1 MTSSLSRSR
10 SRRAPS
16 HIAVRVAH
24 AVLGGL
30 VAVGWLVLPL
40 AWAGADDAATVARS
54 ADVTAPDVAAPDN
67 AATDDAATDDAATDD
82 GTTTGDLVPPLVAVG
97 AAGALAAYAYTRRR
111 RRAMTRTTPGGDDPG
126 LIPLHELDRQARK
139 LLVDIDDCVRTGA
152 EELRLAA
159 ARSAADAVEPYA
171 YALTYA
177 EAELAA
183 AFRLRQ
189 HFDESGEGEGDGRG
203 ALEEI
208 VARCRDA
215 GRRLDA
221 AAPGFDQLRALE
233 RNAAAA
239 LESAGTRFRELA
251 ARTPAAEVTLADL
264 HERYAPAA
272 SLPVAGDVEQAKDR
286 LAFTT
291 LHLNQARQYADRG
304 DSAKAAAHLRAAE
317 GAVEQATALVNG
329 VHRLAAEL
337 ASAATALPVALAAV
351 EAVLDTARGR
361 PPTGGTG
368 DTDGHRPDADRF
380 PDPAVPDAGPDSG
393 ADTHTDTDTDTD
405 TGAGTGT
412 GTEAGAGTHAGARSG
427 SHEGAAD
434 PVGAAAGSRSGPDSG
449 ELVGR
454 FGRTEALLSGARHA
468 MAAGPYDPLDVL
480 RRVVEAGAALPE
492 GGGGDVPGGR
502 AHALLPARCAL
513 AGAADFIGTHRG
525 AVGGEARTRLAEAE
539 RLLGPGAT
547 ALSGVWRADE
557 LAREARRLAERDVRA
572 YGNPA
577 GGRGGAGAGGA
588 VLGGIL
594 LGDGEGPVSY
604 GGPHTRGR
612 RAASFT

>member
-1 MTSSLSRSR
+1 M
-10 SRRAPS
+10 
-16 HIAVRVAH
+16 
-24 AVLGGL
+24 
-30 VAVGWLVLPL
+30 
-40 AWAGADDAATVARS
+40 
-54 ADVTAPDVAAPDN
+54 TAPAVAAP
-67 AATDDAATDDAATDD
+67 DD

-97 AAGALAAYAYTRRR
+97 AAGALAAYAYTRRK
-111 RRAMTRTTPGGDDPG
+111 RRATTRTTPGGDNHG
-126 LIPLHELDRQARK
+126 LVPPHELDRQARK
-139 LLVDIDDCVRTGA
+139 LLVDIDDCVRTSA

-159 ARSAADAVEPYA
+159 ARSAAAAVEPYA
-171 YALTYA
+171 EALTYA
-177 EAELAA
+177 EAELAT

-189 HFDESGEGEGDGRG
+189 HLDEADVGEGGSRG

-208 VARCRDA
+208 VARCQDA

-251 ARTPAAEVTLADL
+251 ARTPAAEATLADL

-286 LAFTT
+286 LVFTT

-304 DSAKAAAHLRAAE
+304 DGARAAAHLRAAE
-317 GAVEQATALVNG
+317 GVVEQAGVLVNG
-329 VHRLAAEL
+329 ADRLAGEL
-337 ASAATALPVALAAV
+337 ASAVAKLPMAVAAV
-351 EAVLDTARGR
+351 QAVLDTAHGL
-361 PPTGGTG
+361 PPTGRAGSA
-368 DTDGHRPDADRF
+368 DRHRPDADRL
-380 PDPAVPDAGPDSG
+380 PARSVPDGGPDSG
-393 ADTHTDTDTDTD
+393 ADAASEAAPDS
-405 TGAGTGT
+405 GAGAASG
-412 GTEAGAGTHAGARSG
+412 AGAGSR
-427 SHEGAAD
+427 E
-434 PVGAAAGSRSGPDSG
+434 GAAAGAGSAAGSRPGAGSGD
-449 ELVGR
+449 LVGR
-454 FGRTEALLSGARHA
+454 FGHTEVLLAGVRHA

-480 RRVVEAGAALPE
+480 RRVVDAGAALAGE
-492 GGGGDVPGGR
+492 GGGDVPDGR
-502 AHALLPARCAL
+502 AHALLPARGAL

-525 AVGGEARTRLAEAE
+525 AVGSEARTRLAEAE
-539 RLLGPGAT
+539 RLLGREAS
-547 ALSGVWRADE
+547 ALSEVRRADE
-557 LAREARRLAERDVRA
+557 FAQEARRLAERDVRA

>member
-40 AWAGADDAATVARS
+40 AWAGADGSATVARS
-54 ADVTAPDVAAPDN
+54 AEVTAPDN
-67 AATDDAATDDAATDD
+67 AAPDD

-111 RRAMTRTTPGGDDPG
+111 RRATTRTTPGGDDHG

-139 LLVDIDDCVRTGA
+139 LLVDIDDCVRTGT

-159 ARSAADAVEPYA
+159 ARSAADAVEPYVD
-171 YALTYA
+171 ALTYA

-189 HFDESGEGEGDGRG
+189 HLDESGVGDGDDRG

-251 ARTPAAEVTLADL
+251 ARTPAAEATLAGL

-272 SLPVAGDVEQAKDR
+272 TLPVAGDVEQAKDR
-286 LAFTT
+286 LVFTT

-304 DSAKAAAHLRAAE
+304 DSARAAAHLRAAE
-317 GAVEQATALVNG
+317 GAVEQAAVLVNG
-329 VHRLAAEL
+329 VDRLAGEL
-337 ASAATALPVALAAV
+337 ASAAARLPLALAAV
-351 EAVLDTARGR
+351 EGVLESARGL

-368 DTDGHRPDADRF
+368 AAHGHRPDSHHI
-380 PDPAVPDAGPDSG
+380 PDGATPDALPDAAPDAGPDSG
-393 ADTHTDTDTDTD
+393 ADPGADTDADAD
-405 TGAGTGT
+405 SGTGP
-412 GTEAGAGTHAGARSG
+412 GPGARVG
-427 SHEGAAD
+427 SRE
-434 PVGAAAGSRSGPDSG
+434 GAAAGIGSAAGSG
-449 ELVGR
+449 ELVGQ
-454 FGRTEALLSGARHA
+454 FGRTEALLSGVRHT

-480 RRVVEAGAALPE
+480 RRVVEAGVVLS
-492 GGGGDVPGGR
+492 GDGGGDVPDGR

-525 AVGGEARTRLAEAE
+525 AVGSEARTRLAEAE
-539 RLLGPGAT
+539 RLLGPEAT
-547 ALSGVWRADE
+547 ALSEVRRADE
-557 LAREARRLAERDVRA
+557 LARQARRLAERDVRA
-572 YGNPA
+572 YGHPA
-577 GGRGGAGAGGA
+577 GGHGGAGAGGA